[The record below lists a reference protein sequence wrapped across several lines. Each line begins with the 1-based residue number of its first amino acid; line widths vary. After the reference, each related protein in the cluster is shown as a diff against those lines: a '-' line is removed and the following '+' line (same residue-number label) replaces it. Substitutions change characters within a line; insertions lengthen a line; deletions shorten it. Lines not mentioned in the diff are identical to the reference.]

1 MPKPKN
7 RTNALSALE
16 RLDTAALRTVVASL
30 LAGHPHLASDVER
43 IVLALSAGPPTPR
56 TDGAGR
62 VAAIARELEA
72 ELSSL
77 DTLDLSTPRAE
88 PWRYDTQVEDT
99 WERLHRAVA
108 LTVEIMRQLVTQGHT
123 DAALEVLQ
131 GVLLALYRLD
141 EDDRGGELLQGAPDF
156 PAETAAWT
164 WGVWRKATRGRVPL
178 PESFASGQLTRW
190 KWLQRTRSANARRRP
205 R

>member
-1 MPKPKN
+1 V
-7 RTNALSALE
+7 NALSALE
-16 RLDTAALRTVVASL
+16 RLDAPALRAVIASL
-30 LAGHPHLASDVER
+30 LAGHPHLASDIER
-43 IVLALSAGPPTPR
+43 IVLALSARPTTSR
-56 TDGAGR
+56 IGGAGR

-108 LTVEIMRQLVTQGHT
+108 PTVETMRQLVMQGHT
-123 DAALEVLQ
+123 DAALDVLQ
-131 GVLLALYRLD
+131 GILLALYRLD

-156 PAETAAWT
+156 PSETATWA

-178 PESFASGQLTRW
+178 PESFATSQLPSW
-190 KWLQRTRSANARRRP
+190 KWLQRTGSANARRR
-205 R
+205 RR